1 MLVLG
6 KSGRP
11 MPVLLSK
18 ETKTAI
24 QLLIDTQEIV
34 DVSPENVFI
43 FAAPTRTSK
52 KALRGSKCFSTVV
65 GRIPSLQ
72 RPNIIKSAPVRYI
85 NYHRFVVKY

>member
-1 MLVLG
+1 
-6 KSGRP
+6 

-52 KALRGSKCFSTVV
+52 KALRGSKCFSNVV

-72 RPNIIKSAPVRYI
+72 RPNIKSAPLRYI
-85 NYHRFVVKY
+85 NYNRFVVKL

>member
-1 MLVLG
+1 MVHVLG

-52 KALRGSKCFSTVV
+52 KALRGSKCFSNV

-72 RPNIIKSAPVRYI
+72 RPNNKSAPLRYI
-85 NYHRFVVKY
+85 NYHRFVVKL

>member
-1 MLVLG
+1 
-6 KSGRP
+6 

-52 KALRGSKCFSTVV
+52 KALRGSKCFSNVV

-72 RPNIIKSAPVRYI
+72 RPNIKSAPLRYI
-85 NYHRFVVKY
+85 NYHRFVVKL